1 VIEEKGIS
9 MIKYNL
15 TEVQKELLRA
25 IVKSDD
31 EGTLYQKGILLINRG
46 GGKYELWGPKITLSS
61 LADLDALCD
70 EGLLEKI
77 ANGANPKYRIKNLA
91 RTAIDNNFNKPL
103 DQSESRLTIGAII
116 GSVNGGN
123 VQAIG
128 NALNSEISQVVND
141 PQLIQ
146 PYLEQI
152 AEKLLNE
159 VKAELSVREYA
170 KYQEAVESLK
180 KQLSEE
186 KPSESAVKKIIQGIS
201 FLGDIEGS
209 VGLMLRVWSLVQP
222 FVTIIALKLA
232 NAA

>member
-1 VIEEKGIS
+1 
-9 MIKYNL
+9 MNTYNL
-15 TEVQKELLRA
+15 TESQKELLRT
-25 IVKSDD
+25 IIKSDD
-31 EGTLYQKGILLINRG
+31 DGELVEKGIVLVMPEG
-46 GGKYELWGPKITLSS
+46 GGKYMLWGCKLSVGS
-61 LADLDALCD
+61 FADLESLCD
-70 EGLLEKI
+70 EDLLDKVS
-77 ANGANPKYRIKNLA
+77 GGSNPRYRIKNSA
-91 RTAIDNNFNKPL
+91 RTAIANNFNKPF
-103 DQSESRLTIGAII
+103 DQLESHLTIGAII
-116 GSVNGGN
+116 GSVNGGS

-128 NALNSEISQVVND
+128 NTLNSEISQVVND

-180 KQLSEE
+180 QQLSEE

-222 FVTIIALKLA
+222 FVTIMALKLA